1 MQEIWKDIK
10 GYEGK
15 YQVSNYG
22 NVKSLNYRNTGKER
36 LLKPIL
42 QTDGYLCVGL
52 CKPLKMY
59 LIHRLVA
66 KEFIPNPDNLP
77 CVNHKD
83 ENKHNNHVYN
93 LEWCTNVYNLN
104 YGTCRE
110 RMREKQLNNPKTS
123 KKVYQYTLSGEFVRE
138 WKSTKE
144 CGRNGFNQCNIVSC
158 CKGGYFKNNKWINVT
173 QHKGFKWSYEKIGE

>member
-1 MQEIWKDIK
+1 MEIFKDIK

-22 NVKSLNYRNTGKER
+22 NVKSLNYRNTGKEQ

-42 QTDGYLCVGL
+42 QTTGYLLVCL
-52 CKPLKMY
+52 CKPLKKF

-66 KEFIPNPDNLP
+66 EAFIPNPDNLP
-77 CVNHKD
+77 QVNHKD
-83 ENKHNNHVYN
+83 ENKHNNHVNN
-93 LEWCTNVYNLN
+93 LEWCTSEYNNN

-123 KKVYQYTLSGEFVRE
+123 KKVYQYTIDCRFVRE
-138 WKSTKE
+138 WNSTAE
-144 CGRNGFNQCNIVSC
+144 CGRNGFNFGNIASC
-158 CKGGYFKNNKWINVT
+158 CRGEIKKYKGYI
-173 QHKGFKWSYEKIGE
+173 WSYEKLGE